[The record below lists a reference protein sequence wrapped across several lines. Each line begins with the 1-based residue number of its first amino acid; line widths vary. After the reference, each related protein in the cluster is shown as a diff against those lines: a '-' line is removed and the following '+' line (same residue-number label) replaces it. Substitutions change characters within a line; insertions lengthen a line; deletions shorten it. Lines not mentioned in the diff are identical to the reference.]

1 MSRSPIAPQ
10 VPQQIRARL
19 FSAPGCPHCLGVKRV
34 LEQLLKEESIG
45 ELEIVDISRQPDLAS
60 ELGIKSVPWLEMGPL
75 TFIGEQS
82 LQELRDWAIRLAEP
96 EAMVDYYQKLL
107 ADGELDVAE
116 QVLQR
121 NPATLSSLLSL
132 IVRDELPM
140 QVRIGTVALFE
151 GVTDKARLQGLIPE
165 MSSQLAHQDYRIRV
179 DIAYLLELTASKEA
193 IVPLKNLL
201 QDENP
206 EVREIAAEALQEL
219 TKLGS

>member
-1 MSRSPIAPQ
+1 
-10 VPQQIRARL
+10 
-19 FSAPGCPHCLGVKRV
+19 V

-45 ELEIVDISRQPDLAS
+45 ELEIVDISQQPDLAN
-60 ELGIKSVPWLEMGPL
+60 ELAIKSVPWLEMGPL
-75 TFIGEQS
+75 TFLGEQS
-82 LQELRDWAIRLAEP
+82 LQELRDWAIKLAEP

-107 ADGELDVAE
+107 AGGELDVAE
-116 QVLQR
+116 QMLQR

-151 GVTDKARLQGLIPE
+151 GVKEKARLQELIPE
-165 MSSQLAHQDYRIRV
+165 MSSRLGHQDYRIRV
-179 DIAYLLELTASKEA
+179 DIAYLLELSGSKKA

-206 EVREIAAEALQEL
+206 EVREVAAEALQEL
-219 TKLGS
+219 TGLDG

>member
-1 MSRSPIAPQ
+1 M
-10 VPQQIRARL
+10 
-19 FSAPGCPHCLGVKRV
+19 

-45 ELEIVDISRQPDLAS
+45 ELELAA